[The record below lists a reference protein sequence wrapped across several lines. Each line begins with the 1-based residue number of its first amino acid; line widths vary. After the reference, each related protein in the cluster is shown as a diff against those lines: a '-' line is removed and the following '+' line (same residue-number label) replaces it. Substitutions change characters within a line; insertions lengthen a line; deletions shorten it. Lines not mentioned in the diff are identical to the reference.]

1 MSDVVDAVV
10 RLRLCS
16 ANAGQ
21 GSAGPPPHSS
31 PFASKLETTPSRATL
46 ACVHPEGV
54 EIKGFRS
61 IELVQLSLDGLTV
74 LFGRNG
80 AGKTNLLEAVA
91 GALAAERHSLRDQSG
106 ATDIAPSSVDLFLRT
121 SLSLDEDRRWLL
133 KVLRSRPED
142 VVPQDLLVTLGLTDL
157 SRSEFGRQVDGS
169 LVMLP
174 ESEDIAVVLESL
186 ALQLCAEFEDEDREL
201 ALRFTRAL
209 LVAPLVAV
217 PVGSPSRI
225 DLAARVG
232 DPQLR
237 TAAEAVCSKLPP
249 HQWVTQSASRCLDG
263 NGEFVTLFPLGW
275 LRSDERTLPVDV
287 LVLDA
292 APVGLE
298 EEIEQA
304 MPELFD
310 RFWGVTEA
318 ADRVAAERL
327 GWGSALADPWLER
340 AGAGVQLRGAI
351 LPILNLVERYAW
363 ANAPEF
369 VSQHEGGIS
378 VQARPVEE
386 WYGTGRRIRVG
397 FRFGHSES
405 DLFPVS
411 ALGAGLQRWVAASVR
426 EALRQVGNAQIR
438 VWSVG
443 QLDEAAEEPDKRLHR
458 LGELLDESL
467 SLSEFQR
474 LEYEGEIA
482 PAPGLLLVD
491 EPELHLHPK
500 AQEDVARWL
509 YDRSQQ
515 SRAVLVATH
524 SASFLC
530 YEHATVVRVYREADR
545 TVTDVLGQDLLAA
558 LGDLDADVGLG
569 RAGILQVLRGVLAV
583 EGMHDELVIK
593 HFFRADLAEQR
604 LLVIPI
610 HGAPNA
616 LSVAEGEL
624 FTRLGVPIRVI
635 LDQGDRER
643 KLARLVD
650 QRSTPGADVQEI
662 IYDEPDV
669 VCALPEAAV
678 RRAFPSARF
687 PGWDQLKRDHGGKFG
702 FKGLAL
708 ESMGLKG
715 TKPTDFVTQ
724 VLRVVEPEERPSPAF
739 QRVVRQAFSSIN

>member
-1 MSDVVDAVV
+1 M
-10 RLRLCS
+10 
-16 ANAGQ
+16 
-21 GSAGPPPHSS
+21 
-31 PFASKLETTPSRATL
+31 
-46 ACVHPEGV
+46 
-54 EIKGFRS
+54 
-61 IELVQLSLDGLTV
+61 
-74 LFGRNG
+74 
-80 AGKTNLLEAVA
+80 
-91 GALAAERHSLRDQSG
+91 
-106 ATDIAPSSVDLFLRT
+106 
-121 SLSLDEDRRWLL
+121 
-133 KVLRSRPED
+133 LRSRPED
-142 VVPQDLLVTLGLTDL
+142 VIPQDLLITLGLTDL

-186 ALQLCAEFEDEDREL
+186 ALQLCAEAEDEDREV

-232 DPQLR
+232 DPQVR
-237 TAAEAVCSKLPP
+237 IAAEEVCSKLPP

-263 NGEFVTLFPLGW
+263 NSEFVTLFPLGW

-298 EEIEQA
+298 EEVEQA

-318 ADRVAAERL
+318 ADRGAAESL

-340 AGAGVQLRGAI
+340 AGDGVQLRGAI
-351 LPILNLVERYAW
+351 LPVLDLVERYALL
-363 ANAPEF
+363 NAPEF
-369 VSQHEGGIS
+369 VSQQGGIS
-378 VQARPVEE
+378 VQARPVDE
-386 WYGTGRRIRVG
+386 WYGTRRRIQVG

-405 DLFPVS
+405 NLFALA
-411 ALGAGLQRWVAASVR
+411 ALGTGLQRWVAASVR

-438 VWSVG
+438 VWRVG
-443 QLDEAAEEPDKRLHR
+443 QLDDAAEEPDERLHR

-467 SLSEFQR
+467 SLSDLQR

-482 PAPGLLLVD
+482 PAPGLVLVD

-515 SRAVLVATH
+515 SRAVLAATH
-524 SASFLC
+524 SATFLS
-530 YEHATVVRVYREADR
+530 YEPEHATVVRVYREADR
-545 TVTDVLGQDLLAA
+545 TVTDVLGRDLLAA

-569 RAGILQVLRGVLAV
+569 RAGILQVLRGVVAV
-583 EGMHDELVIK
+583 EGKHDELVIK

-610 HGAPNA
+610 HGAPKA

-624 FTRLGVPIRVI
+624 FTRLGAPIRVI

-643 KLARLVD
+643 KLAR
-650 QRSTPGADVQEI
+650 G
-662 IYDEPDV
+662 
-669 VCALPEAAV
+669 
-678 RRAFPSARF
+678 
-687 PGWDQLKRDHGGKFG
+687 
-702 FKGLAL
+702 
-708 ESMGLKG
+708 
-715 TKPTDFVTQ
+715 
-724 VLRVVEPEERPSPAF
+724 RPA
-739 QRVVRQAFSSIN
+739 INAWR